1 MATQVLD
8 CVLQCSDCDQIF
20 DHFEDFNDPT
30 SHRCCN
36 ITEKNTK
43 AAAVE
48 MVEGPISE
56 LLPTAFHC
64 FISKA
69 ILKSYVCESETEADV
84 FRKKA
89 DPADIPVIVYNKS
102 KPIYEKV
109 KNNLNQ
115 IGKEA
120 VAACTTRPWL
130 INLLVDWSNF
140 DHVICSLSSI
150 EQVADNTPTPERSK
164 DKQTE
169 CKKTEEKSNDDAP
182 QHISNPTTPTSTK
195 QWSKDAVLKLIELH
209 TENDHLFSKVG
220 YKKKSI
226 WEKISASMKGF
237 GYNFTGLQCEQKW
250 KNITKNYRDT
260 IDHNSKSGND
270 KKECPFFKELNEVY
284 GFRPNVTP
292 VYLLDN
298 NNNNEENSDN
308 GDGDSTVI
316 ETPLCKRKISPVI
329 VSPNNEPKK
338 KGNNEVL
345 DFLKEMRD
353 DQEKLFH
360 ELQSQHNDRMRKEDR
375 KLDLMEKLI
384 DKISDKKM

>member
-1 MATQVLD
+1 M
-8 CVLQCSDCDQIF
+8 
-20 DHFEDFNDPT
+20 
-30 SHRCCN
+30 
-36 ITEKNTK
+36 
-43 AAAVE
+43 
-48 MVEGPISE
+48 
-56 LLPTAFHC
+56 
-64 FISKA
+64 
-69 ILKSYVCESETEADV
+69 
-84 FRKKA
+84 
-89 DPADIPVIVYNKS
+89 
-102 KPIYEKV
+102 
-109 KNNLNQ
+109 
-115 IGKEA
+115 
-120 VAACTTRPWL
+120 
-130 INLLVDWSNF
+130 
-140 DHVICSLSSI
+140 
-150 EQVADNTPTPERSK
+150 
-164 DKQTE
+164 
-169 CKKTEEKSNDDAP
+169 
-182 QHISNPTTPTSTK
+182 
-195 QWSKDAVLKLIELH
+195 KLIELH